1 VSDTT
6 ADHLAWEA
14 KRRPL
19 AGAAAILAGLLTI
32 VAGALRIQAFK
43 DFPSSG
49 FAQSLERAAAPG
61 QLSGLPSL
69 KTSQFQ
75 YIDDHAVGVLGSS
88 VLVAVSY
95 LAMGVALAYLAR
107 ATAARRPEF
116 PSAAVY
122 LPYLGAGISAV
133 GAVLFGYG
141 NIGAART
148 FLDGPHTVDA
158 ARDAGS
164 NGLIL
169 AGQVIQGLAGALAL
183 GAATALVALNAM
195 RAGLLTRFM
204 GVLGIIVAVL
214 TVIPLS
220 GSLPIVQVFWLLA
233 LGALILGFWPS
244 GVPPAWRTG
253 EAVPW
258 PTSAEIRE
266 ARRTEL
272 ERRRDEPSR
281 PEPVVEEEEP
291 VEVHAGRPH
300 PSSKKRKRKRRHP

>member
-19 AGAAAILAGLLTI
+19 AGAAGILAGVLTI
-32 VAGALRIQAFK
+32 VAGALRIQAFQ

-61 QLSGLPSL
+61 RLGGLPSL

-88 VLVAVSY
+88 ILVAVAL
-95 LAMGVALAYLAR
+95 LAMGVALHFLAR
-107 ATAARRPEF
+107 ATAARRPQF
-116 PSAAVY
+116 PNAAVY

-141 NIGAART
+141 NVDAARQ

-183 GAATALVALNAM
+183 GAATALVSLNAM

-233 LGALILGFWPS
+233 LGALILGYWPS

-258 PTSAEIRE
+258 PSSAEIRE
-266 ARRTEL
+266 ARRAEL
-272 ERRRDEPSR
+272 ERRRGPAR
-281 PEPVVEEEEP
+281 PEPVVDEDEP